1 MDKLFNS
8 KFMQTLQK
16 WGQDLGKNKFV
27 SSLQSGMMALMGVLM
42 VGAIFQIIQ
51 SVLGPSMLK
60 AISATSPWYAYLN
73 IPYQFTM
80 NSIALWVVALMSFQY
95 ARKLDLTSPLI
106 SMLDALVVF
115 MAVCVPI
122 STDKAGV
129 ISLNSTYL
137 SAQGMFIGFLV
148 VFVVIQIEHFCYTKN
163 IRIKMPDVVPQF
175 LQDGFA
181 AIIPLLIE
189 LVVFLAVHIIVVSV
203 TAGKYTLA
211 SGFMALISTPLN
223 ALVSTPGMFVLVFI
237 ALLLWTFGIHGSLI
251 VGSIL
256 MPITIQA
263 IGVNAALH
271 ASGKA
276 LQFNAVFLMNAMAV
290 VGGTGNTFP
299 LVLMGL
305 KAKSKQIKAVSKASL
320 IPGWFNINE
329 PVTFG
334 MPIMY
339 NPILAIP
346 YILNVMVVMILTL
359 IGYKIGLLV
368 PAWIPVIANLPI
380 GFMDFLQTLSWKNIV
395 WDYLMIIPSA
405 LIWFPFF
412 KVYDK
417 QLYAQEQQKAKE
429 EQEES
434 DEETADSSTTMA

>member
-115 MAVCVPI
+115 MAVCAPI

-237 ALLLWTFGIHGSLI
+237 AL
-251 VGSIL
+251 
-256 MPITIQA
+256 
-263 IGVNAALH
+263 
-271 ASGKA
+271 
-276 LQFNAVFLMNAMAV
+276 QFNAVFLMNAMAV

-305 KAKSKQIKAVSKASL
+305 KAKSKQIKAVSKVSL